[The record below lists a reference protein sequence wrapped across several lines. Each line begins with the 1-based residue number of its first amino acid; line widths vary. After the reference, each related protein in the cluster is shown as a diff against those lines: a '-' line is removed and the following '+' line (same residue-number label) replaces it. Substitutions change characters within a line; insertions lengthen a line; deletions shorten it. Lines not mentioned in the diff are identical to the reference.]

1 MDRFSNDGFFYAHPY
16 TPRAG
21 EEPGSQYDSIPF
33 PHQQARDSA
42 PHTQPWDTPQHTTA
56 VLDGWD
62 PDDELAAMLSPA
74 PNQQPAPDPWTGRS
88 TGATGGACSKSR
100 TSWPDGA
107 SATPPS

>member
-33 PHQQARDSA
+33 PVQQVRDSA
-42 PHTQPWDTPQHTTA
+42 PHTQSWDSAPQHTTA

-74 PNQQPAPDPWTGRS
+74 PNQQPSPDPMDRPQRRSDRRSMQDKPGFLAGR
-88 TGATGGACSKSR
+88 
-100 TSWPDGA
+100 
-107 SATPPS
+107 